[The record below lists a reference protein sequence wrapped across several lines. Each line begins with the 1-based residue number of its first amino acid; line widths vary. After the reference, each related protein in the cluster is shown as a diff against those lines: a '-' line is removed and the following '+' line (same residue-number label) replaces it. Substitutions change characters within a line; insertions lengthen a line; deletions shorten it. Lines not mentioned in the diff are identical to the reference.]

1 METKDKVTVLREVLR
16 LELESL
22 QMLRRRAK
30 DNALRAMVIA
40 EREVILER
48 EIAKLSEGEA
58 A

>member
-1 METKDKVTVLREVLR
+1 METQDKATVLREVLR
-16 LELESL
+16 LELQSL

>member
-1 METKDKVTVLREVLR
+1 METQDKVNVLREVLR

>member
-1 METKDKVTVLREVLR
+1 MKTTVKETILREVLR

-30 DNALRAMVIA
+30 DDALRALVIA
-40 EREVILER
+40 EREVAIQAEIEKLEQ
-48 EIAKLSEGEA
+48 GEA

>member
-1 METKDKVTVLREVLR
+1 MKTKVKETILREVLR

-30 DNALRAMVIA
+30 DDALRALVIA
-40 EREVILER
+40 EREVAIQAEIEKLER
-48 EIAKLSEGEA
+48 EA

>member
-1 METKDKVTVLREVLR
+1 MKTTVKETILREVLR

-30 DNALRAMVIA
+30 DDALRALVIA
-40 EREVILER
+40 EREVAIQAEIEKLE
-48 EIAKLSEGEA
+48 SEA

>member
-1 METKDKVTVLREVLR
+1 MKTTVKETILREVLR

-30 DNALRAMVIA
+30 DDALRALVIA
-40 EREVILER
+40 EREVAIQAEIEKLER
-48 EIAKLSEGEA
+48 EA